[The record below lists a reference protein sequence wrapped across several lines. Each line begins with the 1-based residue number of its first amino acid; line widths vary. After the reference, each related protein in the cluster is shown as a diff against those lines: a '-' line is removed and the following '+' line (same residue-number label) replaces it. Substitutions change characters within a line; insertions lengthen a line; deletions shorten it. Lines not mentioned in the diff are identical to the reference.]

1 MPTHSTLLVS
11 HAMPHSLSRADLLS
25 QQDYAKAITRRIDGS
40 VTGSWIS
47 KATKNEKTVADR
59 FRPDLDAVFDGDQ
72 LVGYREPQDRSGSA
86 GNPDGRSTSG
96 NGAGG
101 RGQGSGRPGPDG
113 TPETGRVRENPGSG
127 NEVRQGRTSGQT
139 GQLSGYDRAAAGVGR
154 AVEQDP
160 AFRRGLTR
168 LGGAAGGA
176 VLTKM
181 LSGESGGL
189 WTALAGAAFG
199 FGIVEYSIQSEPA
212 PTPTKR
218 LPSGR

>member
-1 MPTHSTLLVS
+1 MTSLTHSCS
-11 HAMPHSLSRADLLS
+11 HAPLSLSRADLLS

-40 VTGSWIS
+40 VTASWIS
-47 KATKNEKTVADR
+47 KATKNGKTVASQ

-72 LVGYREPQDRSGSA
+72 LIGYREPQDQSGSA
-86 GNPDGRSTSG
+86 GNPEGGPTSE

-113 TPETGRVRENPGSG
+113 TPETGSVRENPEVG
-127 NEVRQGRTSGQT
+127 NEARQGRTSGQT

-176 VLTKM
+176 VLTRM
-181 LSGESGGL
+181 LTGESGGL
-189 WTALAGAAFG
+189 WTALTGAAIG
-199 FGIVEYSIQSEPA
+199 FGIVEYSIQAEPT

-218 LPSGR
+218 LSSGT

>member
-1 MPTHSTLLVS
+1 
-11 HAMPHSLSRADLLS
+11 MPHSLSRANLLS

-86 GNPDGRSTSG
+86 GSPDGGPTSG

-101 RGQGSGRPGPDG
+101 RGQGSGGRSPDG
-113 TPETGRVRENPGSG
+113 RSGTGSVRENPRVG
-127 NEVRQGRTSGQT
+127 NEVGQGRRSAETD
-139 GQLSGYDRAAAGVGR
+139 QLAGYERAAAGVGR

-181 LSGESGGL
+181 LTGESGGL
-189 WTALAGAAFG
+189 WTALTGAAFG

>member
-1 MPTHSTLLVS
+1 
-11 HAMPHSLSRADLLS
+11 MPHSLSRANLLS

-86 GNPDGRSTSG
+86 GSPDGGPTSG
-96 NGAGG
+96 NGAVGQGQRSGG
-101 RGQGSGRPGPDG
+101 RSPDG
-113 TPETGRVRENPGSG
+113 RSGTGSVRENPGVG
-127 NEVRQGRTSGQT
+127 NEVGQGRRSAETD
-139 GQLSGYDRAAAGVGR
+139 QLAGYERAAAGVGR

-181 LSGESGGL
+181 LTGESGGL
-189 WTALAGAAFG
+189 WTALTGAAVG

>member
-1 MPTHSTLLVS
+1 
-11 HAMPHSLSRADLLS
+11 MPHSLSRANLLS

-86 GNPDGRSTSG
+86 GDPDGESTSG

-101 RGQGSGRPGPDG
+101 QGQGSAGRGPDG
-113 TPETGRVRENPGSG
+113 TSGTGRVRENPGVG
-127 NEVRQGRTSGQT
+127 NEAGQGRRLGDTD
-139 GQLSGYDRAAAGVGR
+139 QLSGYDRAAAGVGR
-154 AVEQDP
+154 AVEEDP

-176 VLTKM
+176 VLTRM
-181 LSGESGGL
+181 LAGESGGL
-189 WTALAGAAFG
+189 WTALTGAAVG
-199 FGIVEYSIQSEPA
+199 FGIVKYSIRAEPA

-218 LPSGR
+218 LPSGT

>member
-1 MPTHSTLLVS
+1 
-11 HAMPHSLSRADLLS
+11 MPHSLSRANLLS

-86 GNPDGRSTSG
+86 GNPDGGSTSR

-101 RGQGSGRPGPDG
+101 RGQGSGGPGG
-113 TPETGRVRENPGSG
+113 TSETGRVRENPGGG
-127 NEVRQGRTSGQT
+127 NEAGRGRASGET
-139 GQLSGYDRAAAGVGR
+139 DQLSGYDRAAAGVGR
-154 AVEQDP
+154 AVEENP

-176 VLTKM
+176 VLIRM
-181 LSGESGGL
+181 LAEESGGL
-189 WTALAGAAFG
+189 WTTLAGAAFG
-199 FGIVEYSIQSEPA
+199 FGIVEYSIQTEPA

-218 LPSGR
+218 LPSGT

>member
-1 MPTHSTLLVS
+1 
-11 HAMPHSLSRADLLS
+11 MPHSLSRANLLS

-86 GNPDGRSTSG
+86 GNPDGGHTSG
-96 NGAGG
+96 NGPGG
-101 RGQGSGRPGPDG
+101 RGQGSAGHGPDG
-113 TPETGRVRENPGSG
+113 TSGTGRVRENPGVG
-127 NEVRQGRTSGQT
+127 NEGRQGRTSGET
-139 GQLSGYDRAAAGVGR
+139 DQLSGYDRAAAGVGR
-154 AVEQDP
+154 AVEENP

-168 LGGAAGGA
+168 LGSAGGGA

-181 LSGESGGL
+181 LFGESAGF
-189 WTALAGAAFG
+189 WTTLAGVAVG
-199 FGIVEYSIQSEPA
+199 FGIVEYSIQTEPA
-212 PTPTKR
+212 PTPTRR